1 MQISRISQSMVG
13 IVMILFALQ
22 RYNSPPLAGIV
33 AFASIAPG
41 MVVSP
46 IAGALLDRHGRVRL
60 IILDYFVA
68 ATSLSLVAVLSL
80 AGALPAGLLVA
91 IATVSSLTGP
101 LSSSGLRS
109 LFPLLVPEPLW
120 ERVNAVDSN
129 GWVLATV
136 VGAPFGA
143 VFAQVLGFE
152 PALGIIAAGYLLS
165 ALIMIGAPDP
175 RTAVASSGNLMRDAW
190 LGLVYTWHNKTL
202 RALAVSL
209 STMNLSGGVIQIVVP
224 LMILNRL
231 GMGQD
236 MVGYMF
242 GLSGAFGVVS
252 AFAFGRIRTDGRERP
267 MIVLPSFLFVGTAAI
282 LLWPAGL
289 LPIVVCMAVS
299 GLANGPLDIALF
311 TLRQRRTDPAWMG
324 RAFTVSMNLNFSGF
338 PIGAAIAGVLVT
350 YSIEGAIVFGV
361 VANLAGAVLGYAL
374 IPRAD
379 DPEPG
384 GPAPAIA

>member
-1 MQISRISQSMVG
+1 
-13 IVMILFALQ
+13 
-22 RYNSPPLAGIV
+22 
-33 AFASIAPG
+33 
-41 MVVSP
+41 
-46 IAGALLDRHGRVRL
+46 
-60 IILDYFVA
+60 
-68 ATSLSLVAVLSL
+68 
-80 AGALPAGLLVA
+80 
-91 IATVSSLTGP
+91 
-101 LSSSGLRS
+101 
-109 LFPLLVPEPLW
+109 
-120 ERVNAVDSN
+120 
-129 GWVLATV
+129 
-136 VGAPFGA
+136 
-143 VFAQVLGFE
+143 
-152 PALGIIAAGYLLS
+152 
-165 ALIMIGAPDP
+165 
-175 RTAVASSGNLMRDAW
+175 
-190 LGLVYTWHNKTL
+190 
-202 RALAVSL
+202 
-209 STMNLSGGVIQIVVP
+209 MNLSGGVIQIDVT

-361 VANLAGAVLGYAL
+361 VANLAGALLGYAL